1 MMVVT
6 QKAYLKW
13 PKTATKNVIL
23 QNQGYLFYA
32 TSAIKVVLLTGLFSF
47 RLP

>member
-1 MMVVT
+1 MMIVT

-13 PKTATKNVIL
+13 PKNATKNVIL
-23 QNQGYLFYA
+23 QNQGYLFHA
-32 TSAIKVVLLTGLFSF
+32 TSPIKVVVLTGLFSF